1 MRCRPAATF
10 GAQPCASCSI
20 TLMTQLIV
28 ILFAINLDV
37 RRNSTHLLLINTAL
51 KQSRGLAGLQGGL
64 ASVSERAERLGW
76 GAIHGTQEDS
86 CEGAEAL
93 PSLPSALPMHGT
105 VCQHRPQTLQL
116 PSDPPG
122 ANQAVTSSPSGGR

>member
-1 MRCRPAATF
+1 
-10 GAQPCASCSI
+10 
-20 TLMTQLIV
+20 MTQLIV
-28 ILFAINLDV
+28 ISFAINLDV

-93 PSLPSALPMHGT
+93 PSLPSALPT
-105 VCQHRPQTLQL
+105 HRPQTLQL

-122 ANQAVTSSPSGGR
+122 ANQAVTSGPSGGR